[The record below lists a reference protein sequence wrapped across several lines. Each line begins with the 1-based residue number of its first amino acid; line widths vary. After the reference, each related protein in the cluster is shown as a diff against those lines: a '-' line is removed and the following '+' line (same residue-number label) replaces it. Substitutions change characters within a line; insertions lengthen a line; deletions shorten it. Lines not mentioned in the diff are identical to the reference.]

1 MADERGGEFWREG
14 AEGLDCVVFRQGF
27 EQSSC
32 GAEVTFDEFGGQGLE
47 ALGGG
52 HGVVRGGLGWTVQSG
67 WRICNGNGLRKGCC
81 IFRCGEHFGLGLM
94 EVSMWLV
101 VISAVITQ
109 IAAKP
114 LLGVFY
120 ALGFSVG
127 NVVGILVERRV
138 ALGNMSLRV
147 ISAARGGELARR
159 SRELGYGVTTFQG
172 EGRSGAVTLLYV
184 VCGRK
189 DFRRALDTVK
199 SVEPGAFYVTEMA
212 GSVGKALSPCA

>member
-1 MADERGGEFWREG
+1 MLIFLAR
-14 AEGLDCVVFRQGF
+14 VFD
-27 EQSSC
+27 
-32 GAEVTFDEFGGQGLE
+32 VTMGTMRTISIV
-47 ALGGG
+47 
-52 HGVVRGGLGWTVQSG
+52 HGRMWVA
-67 WRICNGNGLRKGCC
+67 
-81 IFRCGEHFGLGLM
+81 FGLGLM

-159 SRELGYGVTTFQG
+159 LRELGYGVTTFQG
-172 EGRSGAVTLLYV
+172 GAERGGDAT
-184 VCGRK
+184 VCGVWAEG
-189 DFRRALDTVK
+189 F
-199 SVEPGAFYVTEMA
+199 SEGFGYGEE
-212 GSVGKALSPCA
+212 C

>member
-1 MADERGGEFWREG
+1 MQREWVFAGGVAFS
-14 AEGLDCVVFRQGF
+14 GLVSILALRFMMESLMDPH
-27 EQSSC
+27 
-32 GAEVTFDEFGGQGLE
+32 TW
-47 ALGGG
+47 ALGVLIFLARVFDVTMGTMRTISIV
-52 HGVVRGGLGWTVQSG
+52 HGRMWVA
-67 WRICNGNGLRKGCC
+67 
-81 IFRCGEHFGLGLM
+81 FGLGLM

-109 IAAKP
+109 IASKP

-147 ISAARGGELARR
+147 ISAARGAELASRL
-159 SRELGYGVTTFQG
+159 RELGYGVTAFQG

-212 GSVGKALSPCA
+212 GSVGKVMRPMMAPATGWRSVFKRK